1 MAKLVDVP
9 DLGSGA
15 VRHGGSSPSART
27 FFWFVGYWRNWLLAA
42 FVLTQV
48 LPITNFTLTN
58 SLNGQFTHYIS
69 TIMPTVVR
77 QDLDNSSAILTVTVT
92 REELKP
98 KLDAEL
104 KRFRQRTPIKGFR
117 AGQVPMD
124 YVRKLY
130 GASIFGDTLN
140 DLLADKLYGYL
151 RDAKLDVLGQPL
163 PSEDQEKFSFKIS
176 DPDPEYSVKYEVGFV
191 PSFELKGLDKT
202 VPFERLTISNLDH
215 LAETDLQY
223 ARNRMGERLQVEDTI
238 LENDMV
244 RIASR
249 ELDGDAPKEGG
260 LETDITV
267 LVKTITDDAVRNQLL
282 TLKKGDTLRF
292 NARTLENYPKEEAY
306 RKYILS
312 LDPADDRVVGEWF
325 DGTIEEVTRIEEA
338 ELDEDFYKKYFGND
352 AITTQEAAIE
362 EVKKGISGF
371 YDIRS
376 NALLMRSFQERLM
389 AENQVDLPEKFLK
402 RWLKVTNQGKL
413 SEESIEQEYPAF
425 VENLRWTIIR
435 DDIKAKLGAEVTE
448 EDVKAAFAEKVRGY
462 FGVAIPESL
471 IESSVE
477 RLMQNEKDVDD
488 TRRDL
493 ETDKIFKVIR
503 DQVSVVDKAIHSD
516 EFHKIIE
523 AVSAKAK
530 AEQDVD
536 ASLRASL
543 EEE

>member
-1 MAKLVDVP
+1 M
-9 DLGSGA
+9 
-15 VRHGGSSPSART
+15 
-27 FFWFVGYWRNWLLAA
+27 
-42 FVLTQV
+42 
-48 LPITNFTLTN
+48 
-58 SLNGQFTHYIS
+58 
-69 TIMPTVVR
+69 
-77 QDLDNSSAILTVTVT
+77 
-92 REELKP
+92 
-98 KLDAEL
+98 
-104 KRFRQRTPIKGFR
+104 
-117 AGQVPMD
+117 
-124 YVRKLY
+124 
-130 GASIFGDTLN
+130 
-140 DLLADKLYGYL
+140 
-151 RDAKLDVLGQPL
+151 
-163 PSEDQEKFSFKIS
+163 
-176 DPDPEYSVKYEVGFV
+176 
-191 PSFELKGLDKT
+191 
-202 VPFERLTISNLDH
+202 
-215 LAETDLQY
+215 
-223 ARNRMGERLQVEDTI
+223 
-238 LENDMV
+238 
-244 RIASR
+244 
-249 ELDGDAPKEGG
+249 
-260 LETDITV
+260 
-267 LVKTITDDAVRNQLL
+267 
-282 TLKKGDTLRF
+282 
-292 NARTLENYPKEEAY
+292 
-306 RKYILS
+306 
-312 LDPADDRVVGEWF
+312 VGEWF
-325 DGTIEEVTRIEEA
+325 EGTIEEVTRVEEA
-338 ELDEDFYKKYFGND
+338 DLDEDFYKGYFGND
-352 AITTQEAAIE
+352 AITTHEAAIE

-488 TRRDL
+488 TRRDF
-493 ETDKIFKVIR
+493 ETDKVFKVIR
-503 DQVSVVDKAIHSD
+503 DLVTVNDKAIPSD